1 MPIRIGFAGGGSGGH
16 LYPLLAVADAL
27 RKEMPHDLEL
37 LYFGPHHILAE
48 DFEAREIRS
57 YAIASSKFRRY
68 FDIANIIDIPKFF
81 WSIFQALVK
90 LYITIPDA
98 IFSKG
103 GPGALA
109 VVLVARWYRIP
120 VVIHESDAVPG
131 LTNRI
136 SASFAQKIL
145 VSFKNAEQFFSK
157 GRVTMVGNPVRE
169 GLGSGYGDS
178 KILKEQMQFDSTKP
192 LLLVLGGSQGS
203 QRMNSFILDNL
214 EELIKEIQI
223 LHQVGVANYENAYI
237 LSQSAIKNIG
247 ETFASHYRL
256 TPYFANDQMREALS
270 AADIVMSRAGS
281 GAIFEIAASG
291 KPAILI
297 PLSDSAGDHQRANAY
312 EYTESGAG
320 ITIEETN
327 FTLNL
332 VLSQIRSILKN
343 EEMRQKMHQAAL
355 NFYRPTAAADIA
367 TEVIQVAKK
376 VTKPAF

>member
-1 MPIRIGFAGGGSGGH
+1 MAIRIAFAGGGSGGH

-27 RKEMPHDLEL
+27 RKEMPSDLEL
-37 LYFGPHHILAE
+37 LYFGPRHMLAE
-48 DFEAREIRS
+48 EFEAREIIS
-57 YAIASSKFRRY
+57 YRIASSKFRRY

-81 WSIFQALVK
+81 WSILQALVK
-90 LYITIPDA
+90 LYSAMPDVV
-98 IFSKG
+98 FSKG

-109 VVLVARWYRIP
+109 VVLIARWYRIP
-120 VVIHESDAVPG
+120 VIIHESDAVPG
-131 LTNRI
+131 LTNRL
-136 SASFAQKIL
+136 SASFAKKIL

-157 GRVTMVGNPVRE
+157 EKVRLVGNPVRV
-169 GLGSGYGDS
+169 GLGSSYGDP

-203 QRMNSFILDNL
+203 QRINSFVLDNL

-223 LHQVGVANYENAYI
+223 LHQTGVANYENARI

-256 TPYFANDQMREALS
+256 TPFLSNNQMREALS

-312 EYTESGAG
+312 EYTEFGGG
-320 ITIEETN
+320 ITIEENN

-332 VLSQIRSILKN
+332 VLSQIRGILKN
-343 EEMRQKMHQAAL
+343 DEMRQKMHEKAL
-355 NFYRPTAAADIA
+355 TFYRPSAATDIA
-367 TEVIQVAKK
+367 TEILDITKK
-376 VTKPAF
+376 